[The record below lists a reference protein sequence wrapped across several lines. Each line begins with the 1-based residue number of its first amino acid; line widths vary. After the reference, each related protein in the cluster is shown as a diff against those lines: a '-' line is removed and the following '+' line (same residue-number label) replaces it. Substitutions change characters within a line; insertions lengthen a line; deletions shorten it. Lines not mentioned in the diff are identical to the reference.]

1 MPLHTPTF
9 CQKAFA
15 TLRGKI
21 TRLRAWA
28 NGSWT
33 HLSHAFILGL
43 SCTLLLSACERQP
56 TEEWRLMEVEK
67 HLPDLNFSLTSAQ
80 GQPVTAKNYQGNF
93 VLVYFGYTHCP
104 DVCPETMIRL
114 LEVLQKLD
122 SAAQKVRILFISVD
136 PVRDTPQSLHT
147 YLSAFDAQHIVG
159 LTGTVQ
165 QIEDLA
171 KTYRVAYEAGTA
183 DTHKN
188 YEVMHSSAIYIFD
201 PQGHARL
208 MATGSDSAENIA
220 HDLRLLIQKSPA

>member
-1 MPLHTPTF
+1 MSNQRNIFLIGLVLVIIVIIAGIFWVKTYSTPKKVPEIHGFLLPETKGVPPF
-9 CQKAFA
+9 ALQKAD
-15 TLRGKI
+15 
-21 TRLRAWA
+21 
-28 NGSWT
+28 GS
-33 HLSHAFILGL
+33 SF
-43 SCTLLLSACERQP
+43 
-56 TEEWRLMEVEK
+56 TEK
-67 HLPDLNFSLTSAQ
+67 NFMGHWSL
-80 GQPVTAKNYQGNF
+80 VF
-93 VLVYFGYTHCP
+93 FGYTHCP
-104 DVCPETMIRL
+104 DICPETMTRL

-136 PVRDTPQSLHT
+136 PARDTPQSLHT
-147 YLSAFDAQHIVG
+147 YLGAFDAQHIVG

-183 DTHKN
+183 DTHEN